1 MKSSILNYFAAFIVV
16 TVVIGLIYATV
27 QQSYR
32 TAADDPQIQM
42 AEDLSTELGAGKLA
56 ADIYPED
63 TIDIAHSLS
72 PVVIFYDNSGRPIR
86 STGYLDGKMCQ
97 LPSGVFDHARKMGMH
112 MVTWQPRHDVRM
124 AVVLIH
130 VNSGPVEFV
139 AAARS
144 LREVEIREANLTKM
158 VFMGW
163 GVCVILI
170 AITAGA
176 QNRRQAKSIVL

>member
-1 MKSSILNYFAAFIVV
+1 MKSSILNYVVALVVV
-16 TVVIGLIYATV
+16 TVIIALIYGTV

-32 TAADDPQIQM
+32 TAANDPQIQM
-42 AEDLSTELGAGKLA
+42 AEDLSAELGAGKLVA
-56 ADIYPED
+56 NIYPAD

-72 PVVIFYDNSGRPIR
+72 PVVIFYDNAGRPIR

-112 MVTWQPRHDVRM
+112 TVTWQPRQDVRM

-130 VNSGPVEFV
+130 VNSSPVEFV

-158 VFMGW
+158 VLMGW
-163 GVCVILI
+163 GICVALI
-170 AITAGA
+170 AITAGV
-176 QNRRQAKSIVL
+176 QTMRRTKSATP